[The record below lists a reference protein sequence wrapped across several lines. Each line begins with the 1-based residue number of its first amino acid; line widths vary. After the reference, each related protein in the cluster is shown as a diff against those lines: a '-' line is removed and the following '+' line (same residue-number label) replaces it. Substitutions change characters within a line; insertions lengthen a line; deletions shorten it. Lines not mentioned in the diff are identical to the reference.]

1 MEAPEDMVRH
11 DRAREVG
18 RKIRRRVRIL
28 QTKI

>member
-1 MEAPEDMVRH
+1 MEAPEDIVRH

-18 RKIRRRVRIL
+18 RKIRRGVRIL